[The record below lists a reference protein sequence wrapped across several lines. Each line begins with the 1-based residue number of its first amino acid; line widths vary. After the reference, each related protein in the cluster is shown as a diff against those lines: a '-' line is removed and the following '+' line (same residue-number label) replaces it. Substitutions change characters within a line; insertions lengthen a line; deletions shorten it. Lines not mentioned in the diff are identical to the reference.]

1 MPIESVVVSTLSRT
15 MRPLGEKPKE
25 DPAKIRKAATD
36 FEALLL
42 DQMLR
47 SARESGG
54 GGLTAEGSGDN
65 QANSSLIEL
74 GEQQFA
80 QALASSGGLGI
91 AKMVVAGLTKH
102 AHR

>member
-1 MPIESVVVSTLSRT
+1 MPIESAVVSTLTRT
-15 MRPLGEKPKE
+15 MHSLGEKPKE

-36 FEALLL
+36 FEAMLL

-47 SARESGG
+47 SAREAGG
-54 GGLTAEGSGDN
+54 GGLTADGSGDN

-102 AHR
+102 ADR